1 MIKHNLREIL
11 NDIISYEK
19 YREMVIKNI
28 DDNTDIECMGFKALL
43 QERYGSVRKVITYLA
58 GYVNSRNDVSLG
70 EMRTYLDR
78 HTQFYDLYRILVMIK
93 NDPRIKPY
101 IKITQYGLKR
111 NKRWSISTDVDIAQ
125 LNDIITTKN
134 SKYKVFDLYK
144 QIYNIEQRTQCTS
157 TKLLSDS
164 LYNAIDNTI
173 DRMANGETD
182 YLKQIARY
190 EQIGNL
196 TAVLNYRNNIA
207 YDIKDVRNFTI
218 NSTGDFTYIPAHKK
232 TELSINESDN
242 SVWKKDSRQTM
253 KFGKAIAKIFK
264 HAGTP
269 YISDATIQDLSQ
281 AVKSKYTF
289 DAELKVVSGE
299 DIRKYYHRD
308 NYNGGQRTESLG
320 NSCMRHDSC
329 QEYFDIY
336 VDNPDK
342 VTMLIASTSNGIIG
356 RALIWNTDEGDLVM
370 DRIYGGELTI
380 NAMKEY
386 AKGNGIVH
394 KYRQNYSN
402 TTDWVTSIGEMVN
415 KEYNITLVN
424 NSEFKPYM
432 DTFKW
437 CNDPSENPLKI
448 NNSDNGDFSLDST
461 EGGPTDMVRTE
472 DGDLYHEDYCSYL
485 EYGNYDGWYHNDD
498 TSWCNWSDMTV
509 HSDDVVM
516 TQCGDYVWKDN
527 DDLVELDNG
536 KYYHSDHTMYSE
548 YEERMILIEE
558 TVTCVINEEIHED
571 NCIHIDLCV
580 VKIVELGFTQ
590 EDADYID
597 NEQDLNEVFTV
608 TDTVTENDLI
618 KHLLNQ

>member
-11 NDIISYEK
+11 NDIISFEK
-19 YREMVIKNI
+19 YKEMYIKDNGVGQDI
-28 DDNTDIECMGFKALL
+28 DSIGFKSIL
-43 QERYGSVRKVITYLA
+43 QDKYNNVRKVITFIA
-58 GYVNSRNDVSLG
+58 GYVNSRNAVSLS
-70 EMRTYLDR
+70 EMYTYLDGE
-78 HTQFYDLYRILVMIK
+78 TQYYHLYQILVIIK

-101 IKITQYGLKR
+101 IKISQKGLER
-111 NKRWSISTDVDIAQ
+111 NKRWSISLNVQPEQFNDV
-125 LNDIITTKN
+125 ITTKH

-144 QIYNIEQRTQCTS
+144 QAYSIETRVICTS
-157 TKLLSDS
+157 NKLLSES
-164 LYNAIDNTI
+164 LYGAIDNTI
-173 DRMANGETD
+173 DRMANGESD
-182 YLKQIARY
+182 YLKQIERY

-196 TAVLNYRNNIA
+196 TAILNYRNNIA
-207 YDIKDVRNFTI
+207 YDSKDVRNFTI

-232 TELSINESDN
+232 TELSINESEN
-242 SVWKKDSRQTM
+242 CVWKKDSRQTM

-281 AVKSKYTF
+281 SVKSKYTF
-289 DAELKVVSGE
+289 DAELRVVSGE

-308 NYNGGQRTESLG
+308 QYNGDQRTESLG
-320 NSCMRHDSC
+320 NSCMRHSNC
-329 QEYFDIY
+329 QQFFDIY

-342 VTMLIASTSNGIIG
+342 VTMLIAETNNGIIG

-424 NSEFKPYM
+424 TSQYKPYM

-437 CNDPSENPLKI
+437 CNDPSDNPLKI
-448 NNSDNGDFSLDST
+448 NNNDDGDFALDST

-472 DGDLYHEDYCSYL
+472 DGDLYHEDDCSYL
-485 EYGNYDGWYHNDD
+485 EYSNYNGWYHNDD

-516 TQCGDYVWKDN
+516 TQCGDYVWKDH

-536 KYYHSDHTMYSE
+536 KYYHSEHTIYSE
-548 YEERMILIEE
+548 HEERTILIEE
-558 TVTCVINEEIHED
+558 TVTCAIYDEIHED
-571 NCIHIDLCV
+571 NSIRIDLCV
-580 VKIVELGFTQ
+580 VKIIELGFTQ